1 MANDTYCIVL
11 YLKAISLDY
20 RGSVPKVKLYIRIGI
35 MNIEAQAC

>member
-11 YLKAISLDY
+11 YLKAS
-20 RGSVPKVKLYIRIGI
+20 SVPKVKLYIRIGI